1 MAEEKSLR
9 HKVADRLA
17 ETVRNAGYNNPYG
30 GRVYLSRREGRKFY
44 AISFSYLNSVQGV
57 INVYDTNFIQIE
69 YRSGNMVDNPVF
81 EAEKDAELSLRLVSF
96 KNFGRRHQRC
106 HVEAQRKI
114 ALRNNNG

>member
-81 EAEKDAELSLRLVSF
+81 EAEKDARAFFKTGIVQKLWEKASKVPRRGPKEDSLE
-96 KNFGRRHQRC
+96 KQ
-106 HVEAQRKI
+106 
-114 ALRNNNG
+114 